1 MLRIFGMLGLVLQLS
16 VSDAQAEVVTL
27 PTVKFASPI
36 DYPKAEL
43 KAGKGASVL
52 MQLTID
58 ADGQVLG
65 AEIVESA
72 GDAFDEAALR
82 TIERYQFTPAFD
94 ENNQPILVQIQY
106 RLVFNPEILPP
117 VNVRGRVL
125 EAGFRDPLV
134 DAQILATNAEGQQVI
149 VTTDANGEFELAG
162 LANGTWVVDA
172 YKGGLISA
180 QSVVEVSEDSIQ
192 ELNFRL
198 VRDQAQTAI
207 QAVDATIVVEAERE
221 TSEVSVKTL
230 SADQIQY
237 LPGSNGDVVKAIQN
251 LPGIA
256 RAPSGIGQLIIRG
269 TAPEDSAFYV
279 DGSPAPEVFH
289 FGGLTTVLSTSN
301 IESVQFLPGNYSVRY
316 GRQLGGLVDIQTP
329 SAFPDRA
336 ESFTSVDLFQTAFF
350 IEQVVEDNVA
360 VSVSGRRSYA
370 DVLAAPI
377 LNSLGATFRLPRYY
391 DFQTQITKKMPFGG
405 VVQTIF
411 FLSDD
416 KFAFTQPSEEEG
428 EEDTVNAAFGVNF
441 KQVQLKYTQPIYTG
455 WKSVF
460 TAGAGPQRRDFIF
473 DAAGEAYEETL
484 MFNVRQE
491 FSKDLDAEVGNA
503 WKVGLDVNSGQF
515 SFNYDLPSFPYEP
528 EKASIDY
535 VAPAGYV
542 EYRRRGQYADLITG
556 LRVDQY
562 RLQDANTQTAIDPR
576 IQSRFFLTD
585 SLNFIAST
593 GLTSQAPLP
602 RERSGKNDGDPDLRP
617 ERSWQNSFGLQQEL
631 LGGALRW
638 QVVGY
643 YNELFDLVV
652 GREDRFQF
660 FTGPPPVGP
669 FDTEDYAN
677 DGTGLVCGSEV
688 EVRYTDPLRIG
699 LLAMSF
705 SHSERTDRN
714 GDTRLFL
721 YDQPVVINALYT
733 QILPK
738 NWRLGG
744 RIRFGSGNPYTP
756 VTNRIYDMSSREFIP
771 VYGERDSGR
780 LDPFFS
786 ADLRIDKEYTFRNW
800 KLGTYLDVQNVTNYK
815 NVEIQSWSYDYSEE
829 TPVQGQP
836 TFPIFGFKG
845 EW

>member
-1 MLRIFGMLGLVLQLS
+1 MLPYMFGFMCLLS
-16 VSDAQAEVVTL
+16 SIVQPVQAEVVTL
-27 PTVKFASPI
+27 PSVNFASPI

-43 KAGKGASVL
+43 KSGQGASVL
-52 MQLTID
+52 LQLTID
-58 ADGQVLG
+58 SDGQVLG
-65 AEIVESA
+65 AEVIESA
-72 GDAFDEAALR
+72 GDNFDAAAIR
-82 TIERYQFTPAFD
+82 TIERYQFNPALN

-106 RLVFNPEILPP
+106 RLVFNPEVIPP
-117 VNVRGRVL
+117 VNIRGRVL
-125 EAGFRDPLV
+125 EAGYRDPLAN
-134 DAQILATNAEGQQVI
+134 AQILATNAEGQQVI
-149 VTTDANGEFELAG
+149 VTTGTDGRFELAG
-162 LANGTWVVDA
+162 LSDGTWVVDV
-172 YKGGLISA
+172 YKGGLEST
-180 QSVVEVSEDSIQ
+180 QSVVTVEEGVIQ
-192 ELNFRL
+192 DLDFRL
-198 VRDQAQTAI
+198 VRDQAETAMEE
-207 QAVDATIVVEAERE
+207 ADASIVVEAERE

-230 SADQIQY
+230 SADQIQF

-329 SAFPDRA
+329 SVFPERA
-336 ESFTSVDLFQTAFF
+336 ESFTSVDLYQSAFF
-350 IEQVVEDNVA
+350 VEQIVDEKYA
-360 VSVSGRRSYA
+360 ISVSGRRSYA
-370 DVLAAPI
+370 DILAAPI

-391 DFQTQITKKMPFGG
+391 DFQTQLTMKMPFGG
-405 VVQTIF
+405 VMQTIF

-416 KFAFTQPSEEEG
+416 RFTFTQPGEEEDD
-428 EEDTVNAAFGVNF
+428 EDTVNAAFGVNF
-441 KQVQLKYTQPIYTG
+441 KQFQLKYTQPIYTG

-460 TAGAGPQRRDFIF
+460 TFGAGPQRRDFIF
-473 DAAGEAYEETL
+473 DASGEAFEENTQL
-484 MFNVRQE
+484 NIRQE
-491 FSKDLDAEVGNA
+491 FSKDLNGEIGNA
-503 WKVGLDVNSGQF
+503 WKVGLDLRSGVF
-515 SFNYDLPSFPYEP
+515 GFNYDLPSFPYEP
-528 EKASIDY
+528 ESAEITYID
-535 VAPAGYV
+535 PAGYL

-562 RLQDANTQTAIDPR
+562 RLEDANTQTVVDPR

-585 SLNFIAST
+585 NLKFIAST

-602 RERSGKNDGDPDLRP
+602 RERSDKNDGDPDLRP

-638 QVVGY
+638 QVLGY

-677 DGTGLVCGSEV
+677 DGTGLICGSEV

-744 RIRFGSGNPYTP
+744 RVRFGSGNPYTP
-756 VTNRIYDMSSREFIP
+756 VSNRVYDMSSREFIP

-786 ADLRIDKEYTFRNW
+786 LDVRVDKEYTFRNW
-800 KLGTYLDVQNVTNYK
+800 KLGTYLDIQNATNYK

-829 TPVQGQP
+829 TPIQGQP

>member
-1 MLRIFGMLGLVLQLS
+1 MHYVADIRVLGLYWLLGVI
-16 VSDAQAEVVTL
+16 DAQAEVVTL
-27 PTVKFASPI
+27 PTVQFASPI
-36 DYPKAEL
+36 DYPKKEL
-43 KAGKGASVL
+43 RAGKGASVL
-52 MQLTID
+52 LQLTID
-58 ADGQVLG
+58 TDGQVLG

-72 GDAFDEAALR
+72 GTAFDDAALR
-82 TIERYQFTPAFD
+82 TIERYQFTPALD

-106 RLVFNPEILPP
+106 RLVFNPEMLPP
-117 VNVRGRVL
+117 VNVRGRVQ
-125 EAGFRDPLV
+125 EAGLRDPLGN
-134 DAQILATNAEGQQVI
+134 AQILATNAQGQQVV
-149 VTTDANGEFELAG
+149 VTTDANGEFELSG
-162 LANGTWVVDA
+162 LTPGAWVVDA

-180 QSVVEVSEDSIQ
+180 QSSVEVSEDSIQ

-198 VRDQAQTAI
+198 VRDQAQTAMEE
-207 QAVDATIVVEAERE
+207 ADASIVVEAQRE

-329 SAFPDRA
+329 STFPDRA
-336 ESFTSVDLFQTAFF
+336 ESFTSVDLYQTAFF

-370 DVLAAPI
+370 DILAAPI
-377 LNSLGATFRLPRYY
+377 LNSLGVTFRLPRYY

-405 VVQTIF
+405 VLQTIF

-416 KFAFTQPSEEEG
+416 KFAFTSPSEEED

-491 FSKDLDAEVGNA
+491 FSKDLDAEIGNA
-503 WKVGLDVNSGQF
+503 WKVGWMSILDS
-515 SFNYDLPSFPYEP
+515 SPFNYDLPSFPYEP
-528 EKASIDY
+528 EK
-535 VAPAGYV
+535 GK
-542 EYRRRGQYADLITG
+542 
-556 LRVDQY
+556 Y
-562 RLQDANTQTAIDPR
+562 RLLRSSRLRRVSTARKICGSDHWTS
-576 IQSRFFLTD
+576 SRSVQIARCEHPNGGRPADSITIFLTD
-585 SLNFIAST
+585 SLKFLAST
-593 GLTSQAPLP
+593 GLTSQAPLT

-617 ERSWQNSFGLQQEL
+617 ERSFQNSFGLQQEL

-638 QVVGY
+638 QVIGY

-677 DGTGLVCGSEV
+677 DGTGLICGSEV

-705 SHSERTDRN
+705 SHSERTDEMEIPDCSCTISPWLSMHSTPKYYRRT
-714 GDTRLFL
+714 GVW
-721 YDQPVVINALYT
+721 VVAFV
-733 QILPK
+733 
-738 NWRLGG
+738 LG
-744 RIRFGSGNPYTP
+744 
-756 VTNRIYDMSSREFIP
+756 
-771 VYGERDSGR
+771 
-780 LDPFFS
+780 
-786 ADLRIDKEYTFRNW
+786 
-800 KLGTYLDVQNVTNYK
+800 
-815 NVEIQSWSYDYSEE
+815 
-829 TPVQGQP
+829 QG
-836 TFPIFGFKG
+836 IHIHR
-845 EW
+845 

>member
-1 MLRIFGMLGLVLQLS
+1 MLPCISGLLWL
-16 VSDAQAEVVTL
+16 VSSIVQSANAEVVTL
-27 PTVKFASPI
+27 PSVNFASPI

-43 KAGKGASVL
+43 RAGKGASVL
-52 MQLTID
+52 LQLTID
-58 ADGQVLG
+58 SDGQVLG
-65 AEIVESA
+65 AEVIESA
-72 GDAFDEAALR
+72 GENFDAAAIR
-82 TIERYQFTPAFD
+82 TIERYQFNPALD
-94 ENNQPILVQIQY
+94 ENDQPILVQIQY
-106 RLVFNPEILPP
+106 RLVFNPEIIPP
-117 VNVRGRVL
+117 VNIRGRVL
-125 EAGFRDPLV
+125 ESGYRDPLAN
-134 DAQILATNAEGQQVI
+134 AQILATNSEGQQVV
-149 VTTDANGEFELAG
+149 VTTGTDGRFELAG
-162 LANGTWVVDA
+162 LSDGTWVVDV
-172 YKGGLISA
+172 YKGGLESA
-180 QSVVEVSEDSIQ
+180 QSVVTVEEGAIQ
-192 ELNFRL
+192 ELDFRL
-198 VRDQAQTAI
+198 VRDQAETAMEE
-207 QAVDATIVVEAERE
+207 ADASIVVEAERE

-230 SADQIQY
+230 SADQIQF

-329 SAFPDRA
+329 STFPDRA
-336 ESFTSVDLFQTAFF
+336 ESFTSIDLYQSAFF
-350 IEQVVEDNVA
+350 VEQIVDDKYA
-360 VSVSGRRSYA
+360 ISVSGRRSYA
-370 DVLAAPI
+370 DILAAPI

-391 DFQTQITKKMPFGG
+391 DFQTQLTMKMPFGG
-405 VVQTIF
+405 VMQTIF

-416 KFAFTQPSEEEG
+416 QFSFTQPGEEE
-428 EEDTVNAAFGVNF
+428 EDENTVNAAFGVNF
-441 KQVQLKYTQPIYTG
+441 KQFQLKYTQPIYTG

-460 TAGAGPQRRDFIF
+460 TLGTGPQRRDFIF
-473 DAAGEAYEETL
+473 DANGEAFEENTQV
-484 MFNVRQE
+484 NIRQE
-491 FSKDLDAEVGNA
+491 FSKDLDGEIGNA
-503 WKVGLDVNSGQF
+503 WKVGLDLRSGVF
-515 SFNYDLPSFPYEP
+515 GFNYDLPSFPYEP
-528 EKASIDY
+528 ESAEITYVDPASY
-535 VAPAGYV
+535 L

-562 RLQDANTQTAIDPR
+562 RLEDANTQTVVDPR

-585 SLNFIAST
+585 NLKFIAST

-602 RERSGKNDGDPDLRP
+602 RERSDKNDGDPDLRP

-638 QVVGY
+638 QVLGY

-669 FDTEDYAN
+669 FDTEDYTN
-677 DGTGLVCGSEV
+677 DGTGLICGSEV

-756 VTNRIYDMSSREFIP
+756 VSNRIYDMSSREFIP

-786 ADLRIDKEYTFRNW
+786 LDVRVDKEYTFRNW
-800 KLGTYLDVQNVTNYK
+800 KLGTYLDVQNATNYK

-829 TPVQGQP
+829 TPIQGQP

>member
-1 MLRIFGMLGLVLQLS
+1 MLQMLNALRLWWLLGIV
-16 VSDAQAEVVTL
+16 DAQAEVVTL
-27 PTVKFASPI
+27 PTVEFASPI
-36 DYPKAEL
+36 DYPKKEL
-43 KAGKGASVL
+43 RAGKGASVL
-52 MQLTID
+52 LQLTID
-58 ADGQVLG
+58 TDGKVLG
-65 AEIVESA
+65 AEVIESA
-72 GDAFDEAALR
+72 GSSFDDAALR
-82 TIERYQFTPAFD
+82 TIERYQFTPALD
-94 ENNQPILVQIQY
+94 ERNQPILVQIQY
-106 RLVFNPEILPP
+106 RLVFNPEMLPP
-117 VNVRGRVL
+117 VNVRGRVQ
-125 EAGFRDPLV
+125 EAGLRDPLENT
-134 DAQILATNAEGQQVI
+134 QILATNALGQQVV
-149 VTTDANGEFELAG
+149 VTTDSNGEFELSG
-162 LANGTWVVDA
+162 LSTGTWIVDA

-180 QSVVEVSEDSIQ
+180 QSTVEVSEASIQ

-198 VRDQAQTAI
+198 VRDQAQTAMEE
-207 QAVDATIVVEAERE
+207 ADESIVVEAQRE

-237 LPGSNGDVVKAIQN
+237 LPGSNGDVVRAIQN

-329 SAFPDRA
+329 STFPDRA
-336 ESFTSVDLFQTAFF
+336 ESFTSVDLYQTAVF
-350 IEQVVEDNVA
+350 IEQLVEDNVA
-360 VSVSGRRSYA
+360 ISVSGRRSYA
-370 DVLAAPI
+370 DILAAPV
-377 LNSLGATFRLPRYY
+377 LNSLGVTFRLPRYY

-405 VVQTIF
+405 VLQTIF

-416 KFAFTQPSEEEG
+416 KFAFTQPGEEEDD
-428 EEDTVNAAFGVNF
+428 EETVNAAFGVNF
-441 KQVQLKYTQPIYTG
+441 RQVQLKYTQPIYTG
-455 WKSVF
+455 WNSVF
-460 TAGAGPQRRDFIF
+460 TVGAGPQRRDFIF
-473 DAAGEAYEETL
+473 DAAGEAFEETL
-484 MFNVRQE
+484 MFNIRQE
-491 FSKDLDAEVGNA
+491 FSKDLDAEIGNA

-535 VAPAGYV
+535 FAPASYI
-542 EYRRRGQYADLITG
+542 EYRRRGKYADLITG

-562 RLQDANTQTAIDPR
+562 RLQDANAQTAVDPR
-576 IQSRFFLTD
+576 IQSRFFLTN
-585 SLNFIAST
+585 SLKFLAST

-617 ERSWQNSFGLQQEL
+617 ERSLQNSFGLQQEL

-638 QVVGY
+638 QVIGY

-660 FTGPPPVGP
+660 FTGPPPIGP
-669 FDTEDYAN
+669 FDTDDYAN
-677 DGTGLVCGSEV
+677 DGTGLICGSEI

-714 GDTRLFL
+714 GDSRLFL

-756 VTNRIYDMSSREFIP
+756 VTNRIYDMSTREFIP

-786 ADLRIDKEYTFRNW
+786 LDLRVDKEYTFRNW

-829 TPVQGQP
+829 TPIQGQP
-836 TFPIFGFKG
+836 TFPILGLKG